1 MNGVIVLDK
10 PAGFT
15 SFDAVAV
22 VRGLAKER
30 KIGHTGTLDPL
41 ATGVLPLLLGRAAKA
56 CDLLPETGKVYEA
69 WFRLGEQ
76 RDTGDVTGNIIGQ
89 DSTPVSRE
97 ALESALGK
105 FRGGIYQTPPM
116 YSAVSV
122 GGKRLYEL
130 ARKGIEVERKPR
142 PITIYSLE
150 LQEYDPA
157 SRQGALK
164 VSCSKGTYIRTL
176 IEDIAESAGT
186 LGTMTALRRT
196 GACGFT
202 LADALT
208 LDALRELAG
217 QGGLADALR
226 PTDSLFSSL
235 PAVTVSPAQASRFSN
250 GGWLDIARLRL
261 PEPLP
266 PDGTP
271 ARVYGPG
278 QVFLG
283 LGQMHASAGRLDF
296 RKLLAGDK

>member
-56 CDLLPETGKVYEA
+56 CDLLPETGKAYEA
-69 WFRLGEQ
+69 RFRLGER
-76 RDTGDVTGNIIGQ
+76 RDTGDVSGDIIGQ
-89 DSTPVSRE
+89 DSTPVPRE
-97 ALESALGK
+97 ALEAALGK
-105 FRGGIYQTPPM
+105 FRGEILQTPPM

-122 GGKRLYEL
+122 GGKRLYQL
-130 ARKGIEVERKPR
+130 ARKGIEVERQPR
-142 PITIYSLE
+142 PVTIYSLE
-150 LQEYDPA
+150 LGEYDPA
-157 SRQGALK
+157 SRQGTLT

-176 IEDIAESAGT
+176 IEDIAEAAGT

-196 GACGFT
+196 EACGFT
-202 LADALT
+202 LADAIT
-208 LDALRELAG
+208 LESLRELAG
-217 QGGLADALR
+217 QGALLNALR
-226 PTDSLFSSL
+226 PTDSLFPSH
-235 PAVTVSPAQASRFSN
+235 PAVTLSPAQASRFVN
-250 GGWLDIARLRL
+250 GGWLDMARLRL
-261 PEPLP
+261 LEPLP

-271 ARVYGPG
+271 VRVYGPG

-283 LGQMHASAGRLDF
+283 LGKIDASAGRLDF